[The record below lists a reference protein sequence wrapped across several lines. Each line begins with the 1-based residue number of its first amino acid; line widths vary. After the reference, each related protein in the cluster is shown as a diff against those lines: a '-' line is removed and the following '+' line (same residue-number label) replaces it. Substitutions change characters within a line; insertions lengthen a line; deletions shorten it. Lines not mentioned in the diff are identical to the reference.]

1 MLGCGY
7 HRSHTR
13 HWFFVDHGFIIVL
26 LFFHYFP
33 VYVQEWSF
41 SVLASPRY
49 LEIFSTH
56 LYSSLLIIYDTWLS
70 DYSVF
75 HLFTLCFSLPLFHF
89 NFCLVLSTFGV
100 SGHTLVIH
108 TISPF
113 STSIHF
119 SPVLCDFYG
128 PPFWFCF
135 QLQLVLMVRRYKQ
148 IHFLNTLG
156 LLNLIWMLTK
166 KKKIRQNNRLSQWRA
181 IVFLHNQLITDLFTQ
196 WGKWRLIKP
205 WYKCFL
211 LMRPWVLPPPFVV
224 IW

>member
-70 DYSVF
+70 DYSISLVYS
-75 HLFTLCFSLPLFHF
+75 LFFSSF
-89 NFCLVLSTFGV
+89 V
-100 SGHTLVIH
+100 S
-108 TISPF
+108 
-113 STSIHF
+113 
-119 SPVLCDFYG
+119 
-128 PPFWFCF
+128 F
-135 QLQLVLMVRRYKQ
+135 QLLSGPLHVWCLWSHIGNTYHFPLLHFHSLLSCSMWLLWPAILILFLVTIGFDGEKIQANPFLE
-148 IHFLNTLG
+148 HF
-156 LLNLIWMLTK
+156 
-166 KKKIRQNNRLSQWRA
+166 RFA
-181 IVFLHNQLITDLFTQ
+181 EFDLDAD
-196 WGKWRLIKP
+196 
-205 WYKCFL
+205 
-211 LMRPWVLPPPFVV
+211 
-224 IW
+224 